1 MTGLFHVK
9 HQGLAHGTAAEA
21 GQRRDETAAALA
33 GGVPRSRYGREV
45 GGGEGLEPGHK
56 KRQSVGNWR

>member
-45 GGGEGLEPGHK
+45 GGGEGLEPGH
-56 KRQSVGNWR
+56 